1 MHLISKLQ
9 HAVKVL
15 GLTAILTR
23 GAKGAPNASLMRRPV
38 PASSPMLAPLQ
49 NFLPQLE
56 KGRLHR
62 GGKMSRKGRQE
73 KKKAGKGKERMK

>member
-1 MHLISKLQ
+1 
-9 HAVKVL
+9 
-15 GLTAILTR
+15 
-23 GAKGAPNASLMRRPV
+23 
-38 PASSPMLAPLQ
+38 MLAPLQ

-73 KKKAGKGKERMK
+73 KKQERGKKE